1 MYRKREAVDQ
11 THFQVPRGDKMHG
24 VWVGRGSKVVMI
36 SGLRVMCLVGL
47 LAKSW
52 VAQLLCFQDLK
63 AELMMN

>member
-1 MYRKREAVDQ
+1 
-11 THFQVPRGDKMHG
+11 MHG